1 MDKATSN
8 PHLTISTS
16 AADAFRTALGTSGN
30 CVYLTVNSEYE
41 ASLDIAEF
49 DPELLKLEID
59 GVVFLLDDASMSR
72 ADGITID
79 YKSGAMSGFSI
90 DNPNAPAK
98 VVEIDAKEL
107 KARLDSQEFVHFF
120 DVRTLEERELALI
133 SGTRLLDDAAVTHIE
148 SLDRGTALVFH

>member
-1 MDKATSN
+1 MDKARSN
-8 PHLTISTS
+8 PHLTISTT
-16 AADAFRTALGTSGN
+16 AADAFRAALGTSGN
-30 CVYLTVNSEYE
+30 CIYLTVNSEYE
-41 ASLDIAEF
+41 ASLDIDKF
-49 DPELLKLEID
+49 SSELLKLEVD

-79 YKSGAMSGFSI
+79 YKPGAMSGFSI

-120 DVRTLEERELALI
+120 DVRTIEERELALI
-133 SGTRLLDDAAVTHIE
+133 SGTRLLDDAAVSHIE